1 MDNNFY
7 LPNNTTGIVIKV
19 SGGADSSILYYAL
32 CYHMVKNN
40 IKIPLYAVSMDTNKK
55 PWYSHY
61 AKKIIKFTEQELG
74 ISPIE
79 HRITFLDGEW
89 SFEDYDWTQH
99 TLMMSVI
106 DDGLANVAFSGLTQN
121 PNPKDLNTVLH
132 HKDLNRDGMDEAI
145 SAIEMTDKT
154 RNDHSDKNIVDFR
167 GNYTMIRP
175 FVQETKKTVCDWYK
189 KYGVL
194 DTLFPLTY
202 SCEGTGDY
210 LKKSLG
216 IVDGFEEKT
225 HCGCCWFCMERIY
238 GFNRIV

>member
-1 MDNNFY
+1 MNNKFFI
-7 LPNNTTGIVIKV
+7 PDDVTGIVIKL
-19 SGGADSSILYYAL
+19 SGGADSSILYYGL
-32 CYHMVKNN
+32 CKHIVENN
-40 IKIPLYAVSMDTNKK
+40 LNIPIYAISMDTNKK

-61 AKKIIKFTEQELG
+61 AKKVIEFTKKDLG
-74 ISPIE
+74 ISPVE

-89 SFEDYDWTQH
+89 GFDEYDMTQH
-99 TLMMSVI
+99 LLMMSVI
-106 DDGLANVAFSGLTQN
+106 EDGLANVAYSGLTQN
-121 PNPKDLNTVLH
+121 PDIEDLKEVLH
-132 HKDLNRDGMDEAI
+132 HRDLNSNGIDEAI

-154 RNDHSDKNIVDFR
+154 RNDHSDKKVVDYR
-167 GNYTMIRP
+167 GNYTMVRP
-175 FVQETKKTVCDWYK
+175 FVQETKKVVCDWYK
-189 KYGVL
+189 NYGVL